1 MTDSTDT
8 GKHRS
13 THRFRFAPLAWISGL
28 LAAGLLVL
36 GASGT
41 LSSWTSAILNNNT
54 NTVATTNAVV
64 LQEQVT
70 GSSTINPDCQSSAG
84 GFSNTSTCT
93 EINKYGG
100 TTTPLVPGG
109 VHSSQTTSV
118 TFTNI
123 GSGAASKLVLTPG
136 ACTQLPLAG
145 TGTPVNPA
153 NLCAAGA
160 SDVNLNLSCVDGA
173 AATGTAYTDLAYSGP
188 LGAFTA
194 AKTHTAAIAK
204 GGQITCTFVVS
215 LSATASPLDGG
226 ITISQPLQWELDA

>member
-1 MTDSTDT
+1 MTDSTDS

-13 THRFRFAPLAWISGL
+13 TTRLRFAPLAWLSGL

-41 LSSWTSAILNNNT
+41 LSSWTSAVLNNSSNT
-54 NTVATTNAVV
+54 AVTTNAVV
-64 LQEQVT
+64 LQEQIT
-70 GSSTINPDCQSSAG
+70 GSSTVNPDCQSSAG

-100 TTTPLVPGG
+100 TATALTPGAP
-109 VHSSQTTSV
+109 HASQTTSV

-123 GSGAASKLVLTPG
+123 GSGPASKLVLTPG
-136 ACTQLPLAG
+136 SCTQVPVAG

-160 SDVNLNLSCVDGA
+160 SDLNLNLTCVDGA
-173 AATGTAYTDLAYSGP
+173 TTTGTAYTDLAYNGP
-188 LGAFTA
+188 LGGFTA
-194 AKTHTAAIAK
+194 AKTHTATIAK
-204 GGQITCTFVVS
+204 NGQVTCTFVVS
-215 LSATASPLDGG
+215 LSAAASPLDGG